1 MVRKMPSEPR
11 HARRLLFRCAGESE
25 PRHARRLV
33 FRCAGEYRGSVA
45 NRHSV
50 VLCEPLAG
58 NLYGQ
63 ATVSMPA
70 TTCDTNTQTPT
81 MAATFRSMAG
91 DRA

>member
-50 VLCEPLAG
+50 VLCEPGEFIWTSNGIYAS
-58 NLYGQ
+58 YD
-63 ATVSMPA
+63 M
-70 TTCDTNTQTPT
+70 
-81 MAATFRSMAG
+81 
-91 DRA
+91 